1 MLTTNDGKQT
11 MLAANAKDNFEK
23 IMEELV
29 ARNSNI
35 RIGYTPENIDAFKEK
50 KKEIKADKKNK
61 KAS

>member
-1 MLTTNDGKQT
+1 
-11 MLAANAKDNFEK
+11 
-23 IMEELV
+23 MEELV